1 MQFPS
6 AFWATLQRF
15 QMNSQ
20 VIDQLLS
27 RESVTL
33 QDVLNEENIVQ
44 EIRNQNGKLIN

>member
-1 MQFPS
+1 MQFPN

-15 QMNSQ
+15 QLNSQ

-27 RESVTL
+27 RESLTI

-44 EIRNQNGKLIN
+44 EVRNQNSKLLE